1 MATTAEHAKGIGVAA
16 LRKEDR
22 KFLTGHGRFVDDLK
36 LPASSRMPT
45 SPGSIRPPRRPC
57 RASRRC

>member
-22 KFLTGHGRFVDDLK
+22 KFLTGRGRFVDDLK
-36 LPASSRMPT
+36 LPGMLHMAIVRSQFQI
-45 SPGSIRPPRRPC
+45 G
-57 RASRRC
+57 RAHV